1 MDLTASTTLDAAP
14 ARVFA
19 EVADL
24 ATYPHWLGIVHAAVP
39 EPARDEA
46 AQAWSVEIGA
56 RLGPLRRTKRVRMV
70 RVVCDEPTS
79 VRFERVEGD
88 GRQHSAWVLRADL
101 RAATDAGTELAMHL
115 HYGGSAWLPG
125 LDLVLGQ
132 EVRRAGARLQSRLA

>member
-1 MDLTASTTLDAAP
+1 MDLTASTTLDATP
-14 ARVFA
+14 HRVFA

-39 EPARDEA
+39 DPAGDDGP
-46 AQAWSVEIGA
+46 AWSVEIGA
-56 RLGPLRRTKRVRMV
+56 RVGPFKRTKRVRMV
-70 RVVCDEPTS
+70 RVVCDEPTA
-79 VRFERVEGD
+79 VRFERAEND
-88 GRQHSAWVLRADL
+88 NRDHSAWVLRADL
-101 RAATDAGTELAMHL
+101 RPLDAGVEVTMHL

>member
-39 EPARDEA
+39 EPPGDEA
-46 AQAWSVEIGA
+46 APAWSVEIGA

-70 RVVCDEPTS
+70 RVVCDERAA
-79 VRFERVEGD
+79 VRFERMEVD
-88 GRQHSAWVLRADL
+88 GREHSPWVLRADL
-101 RAATDAGTELAMHL
+101 RAAGAGTALTMHL

>member
-24 ATYPHWLGIVHAAVP
+24 ATYPHWLGIVHSAIP
-39 EPARDEA
+39 EPGE
-46 AQAWSVEIGA
+46 QPAWSVELGA
-56 RLGPLRRTKRVRMV
+56 RLGPFRRTKRVRME
-70 RVVCDEPTS
+70 RVVCDEPTA

-88 GRQHSAWVLRADL
+88 GREHSAWVLRAEL
-101 RAATDAGTELAMHL
+101 RTATEAGTELTMHL
-115 HYGGSAWLPG
+115 HYGGAAWLPG